1 MLNQFLSDVANLP
14 YKQFFCKGTAFLQM
28 DIFLE
33 YIESGKKYIIVPLS
47 FSFSGHRFR
56 TSPEYVSRP

>member
-33 YIESGKKYIIVPLS
+33 YIRIWQEIYYSSVI
-47 FSFSGHRFR
+47 FQFFR
-56 TSPEYVSRP
+56 AQV